1 MKKLIPLT
9 VLAALLGGVAYANGP
24 DHKSKNLC
32 MKPGEILTKNVDLTE
47 DQRALTEDIKSLRKG
62 HMAER
67 HELKRSMKQ
76 DGVDTLKGYAQG
88 DLSREQINA
97 RIERK
102 HTDMLQH
109 HGDMQDGFLALI
121 DSYSEVQKEQVRDN
135 LDETRQC
142 AADHREQLET
152 HIERK
157 EAHIQKRMEKKAE
170 FMTKDLDLSRNQQAA
185 FDDWQAGQLQKI
197 QDRIDK
203 RVGDNGENL
212 EALLDGMSKREIER
226 RQSAESAERID
237 LMQEQ
242 AGLMMDFVDSL
253 DSDQRD
259 QFVDNLDAAVERAQ
273 NRKKGEKRKGQRG
286 QGKSR
291 R

>member
-9 VLAALLGGVAYANGP
+9 VLAALFGSMAYANSP
-24 DHKSKNLC
+24 DHKSKNPC

-47 DQRALTEDIKSLRKG
+47 DQRVLTEDLKSLRKG
-62 HMAER
+62 HRSEL

-76 DGVDTLKGYAQG
+76 DRIDTLKGYAQG
-88 DLSREQINA
+88 ELSREQINA

-102 HTDMLQH
+102 HTEMLEH

-121 DSYSEVQKEQVRDN
+121 DSYSDIQKDEVREN

-142 AADHREQLET
+142 AADHQEQLET

-170 FMTKDLDLSRNQQAA
+170 FMTKELNLARNQQAT
-185 FDDWQAGQLQKI
+185 FDDWQAGQMQKI
-197 QDRIDK
+197 QERIDK

-212 EALLDGMSKREIER
+212 EALLDGMSKRNIER
-226 RQSAESAERID
+226 RQAAESAERIA

-253 DSDQRD
+253 DGEQRA
-259 QFVDNLDAAVERAQ
+259 QFVENIDAMVERAQ
-273 NRKKGEKRKGQRG
+273 NRQKGEKKGQRG
-286 QGKSR
+286 QGKPR